1 MKNNNQFA
9 PKIFVPFIVRFK
21 NGNLSLSESK
31 NLNFYKKITINFLT
45 HYFVMLRCDN
55 K

>member
-1 MKNNNQFA
+1 MKNNHQFP
-9 PKIFVPFIVRFK
+9 PKIFVLFIVRYK

-31 NLNFYKKITINFLT
+31 NLNFYNKITSNFLT